1 VQLVFDIDGDRP
13 TLSIDAHE
21 NDVNAVCWA
30 DEASKH
36 VLCSASDDGYVKV
49 WDRRSLSSGKP
60 SGVLVGHTE
69 GITSVS
75 AKGWF
80 DPLFVRAALPGPA
93 SDFGTDT
100 VHFAG
105 DGRYILSNG
114 KDQSCRLWD
123 LRSMASSSVCDA
135 VPDAAEK
142 WGTGFDYRQEIYAKP
157 RYQKAAGD
165 CSVMV
170 SQVYIPS
177 SGPGRML
184 IVA

>member
-1 VQLVFDIDGDRP
+1 MFDIDGDQP

-75 AKGWF
+75 AKGEF
-80 DPLFVRAALPGPA
+80 LFARIKSPSPTLTILPA
-93 SDFGTDT
+93 SLLL
-100 VHFAG
+100 G

-114 KDQSCRLWD
+114 KDQSVRLWD
-123 LRSMASSSVCDA
+123 LRSMASSSVCD
-135 VPDAAEK
+135 
-142 WGTGFDYRQEIYAKP
+142 
-157 RYQKAAGD
+157 
-165 CSVMV
+165 
-170 SQVYIPS
+170 
-177 SGPGRML
+177 
-184 IVA
+184 